1 MKSSYIV
8 FDEQYFIII
17 IIIII
22 IILYN
27 YCLLSYTDVKHG
39 LLH

>member
-8 FDEQYFIII
+8 FDEQYFI